1 MRKFFTLITAI
12 VLSAGA
18 YAQGGFVDRVVNG
31 NCEGDDNSCFFA
43 HEWIDGEY
51 VEDNARLVAD
61 PTNASN
67 KCIEVVSRDDPG
79 NLVDNEGNPKAIDDW
94 DSQFFIYVAEK
105 LEVGDEYTVSFK
117 VRADKAATGQ
127 TQAHDNPGNYI
138 HWSMIGDIEFTD
150 EWMDITRTGTVTAD
164 QAPAGRELHTI
175 AFNLAVL
182 KEANKY
188 YFDDIEWSVKKAEPV
203 NYDDYINLITNGNCE
218 GSDVSNFKSNDWFT
232 GESVW
237 GDARIVADPTDA
249 NNKCI
254 EVVSRDDPG
263 NLVDNEGNPKAIDDW
278 DAQFFITV
286 ADQLVQGDKY
296 RVKFRVR
303 ADKAASA
310 QTQSHDQPGGYI
322 HWAFIG
328 DVPFTTEWVEIERT
342 GTITAEQ
349 APADRELHTI
359 AFNLAVLKEANNYYF
374 DDISFE
380 VLKVTPPDPD
390 EFEDLITNG
399 NCEGEETTNFTSK
412 EWTTEEQY
420 WGPSRLVADPTDAS
434 NKCIEVVSRDDPGNL
449 VDDKGN
455 PKAIDDWDSQF
466 FITVADKLEVG
477 DQYQV
482 SFRVRAEKDATAQ
495 TQSHNQPGGYIHWAF
510 IGDVAFT
517 TEWKEI
523 TRTGTIS
530 AEQAPEGNELHTIAF
545 NLAVL
550 KEANKYYFDDISF
563 KVKKANVEPEPLI
576 GDANGDGEVNIT
588 DVTVAVDYVLS
599 NNPELIVMK
608 NADVNGD
615 GEVNITDITGIVNIV
630 LGNKQ

>member
-31 NCEGDDNSCFFA
+31 NLEGEDMSCFVSQEWVDGERYMGPSRVIVDPLNESNKCVIVTSRDQEEGTTLDNWDTQFFIVVSEALNVGDEYTVSFKVRADKAASGETQAHNQPGDYNYWSMIGNIDFTDEWMDVERTGTVTQDQIPAGKELHTIAFNLAVLKEANNYYFDDIEWSIKKADAVDYSTYTQLITNGNCEGEETTNFQSKDWFT
-43 HEWIDGEY
+43 GEE
-51 VEDNARLVAD
+51 VWGPARLVAD

-67 KCIEVVSRDDPG
+67 KCIEVVSRDIP
-79 NLVDNEGNPKAIDDW
+79 EG
-94 DSQFFIYVAEK
+94 AE
-105 LEVGDEYTVSFK
+105 S
-117 VRADKAATGQ
+117 
-127 TQAHDNPGNYI
+127 
-138 HWSMIGDIEFTD
+138 
-150 EWMDITRTGTVTAD
+150 
-164 QAPAGRELHTI
+164 
-175 AFNLAVL
+175 
-182 KEANKY
+182 
-188 YFDDIEWSVKKAEPV
+188 
-203 NYDDYINLITNGNCE
+203 
-218 GSDVSNFKSNDWFT
+218 
-232 GESVW
+232 
-237 GDARIVADPTDA
+237 
-249 NNKCI
+249 
-254 EVVSRDDPG
+254 
-263 NLVDNEGNPKAIDDW
+263 IDDW

-296 RVKFRVR
+296 RVKFKVR
-303 ADKAASA
+303 AEKAASA
-310 QTQSHDQPGGYI
+310 QTQAHDQPGGYI

-328 DVPFTTEWVEIERT
+328 DVPFTDEWVEIERV
-342 GTITAEQ
+342 GTITADQ

-359 AFNLAVLKEANNYYF
+359 AFNLAVLKEANKYYF

-390 EFEDLITNG
+390 EFEELITNG
-399 NCEGEETTNFTSK
+399 DCEGEETTNFVSK

-434 NKCIEVVSRDDPGNL
+434 NKCIEVVSRDIPEGQES
-449 VDDKGN
+449 
-455 PKAIDDWDSQF
+455 IDNWDSQF

-482 SFRVRAEKDATAQ
+482 SFRVRAEKEASAE

-517 TEWKEI
+517 DEWVEI
-523 TRTGTIS
+523 TRSGTIS
-530 AEQAPEGNELHTIAF
+530 ADQAPEGNELHTIAF

-588 DVTVAVDYVLS
+588 DVTVAVSYTL
-599 NNPELIVMK
+599 NNDDSHIVFD

-615 GEVNITDITGIVNIV
+615 GEVNITDITLIVDIV
-630 LGNKQ
+630 LGKSKQ